1 MKLPETETI
10 TKTLYLLGA
19 LIVLFLVYKIMTGLG
34 IIKSKKKEFAKIE
47 KTEAVEDLRTSGYF
61 NPDYCIQHIFAK
73 IGNNAAD
80 LYAEQLRKAMRG
92 FGTNE
97 ETIFTVF
104 GSIKNKGNISEIA
117 NRYYLKFKR
126 NLRTDILNE
135 LTDKEKV
142 ELNNL
147 IKKLPVL

>member
-10 TKTLYLLGA
+10 TKTLYLFGA
-19 LIVLFLVYKIMTGLG
+19 LIALFLIYKIFSGLG
-34 IIKSKKKEFAKIE
+34 IIKSKKKAIE
-47 KTEAVEDLRTSGYF
+47 QAEKKEAVEDLRTTDVF
-61 NPDYCIQHIFAK
+61 NPDYALKYTFNK

-92 FGTNE
+92 MGTNE
-97 ETIFTVF
+97 EIIFSIF
-104 GSIKNKGNISEIA
+104 GSLKCRGNISEIA

-126 NLRTDILNE
+126 NLRADLLNE
-135 LTDKEKV
+135 LTDKESLQ
-142 ELNNL
+142 LNNL